1 MCVADAPTGIARK
14 NFKRSK
20 QEENTKLIARVWL
33 YNDKR

>member
-14 NFKRSK
+14 TIKRSK
-20 QEENTKLIARVWL
+20 QEENAELIARVWL